1 MSEDPLEFFR
11 LRALAN
17 AHPMRIEAELV
28 NESLSILCAS
38 FGTEWLCA
46 CINDVKKAS
55 VFPDRKHPLGR
66 FLHIAGEPQIA
77 EVIELGR
84 YLLTFS
90 SSPAF
95 GTIVSTLAAPSQ
107 YRSTLL
113 QLATAYRLRRALN
126 VDVHLEPP
134 AQNGRLGD
142 ISFDYASNSYNAE
155 CYLPRL
161 DGEVTPE
168 CELLLKDCLKILKE
182 ADIPISVA
190 IQLWSMPNANLR
202 KAMVGLI
209 REQVKE
215 IKKYPP
221 NEDTFKQ
228 VLASG
233 EHAVI
238 SVSQSFEFPLGSAP
252 PVVRPPSF
260 PRQDDDYVAACT
272 VGHASEHGL
281 RGVQRA
287 NVHGVARGVVA
298 LWLPPE
304 EETEASLSKDL
315 TKDIEQ
321 LSKKIEKKVAQTRG
335 GEGVRGLVVSE
346 TLIATQMKRAT
357 KEQLRGLRRRV
368 LDNHA
373 RIDALVLMSRHWD
386 RESRRHK
393 YHIFPVTPL
402 DRREA
407 TAGMVDEMIRLEAT
421 ASIP

>member
-1 MSEDPLEFFR
+1 MPEDPLEFFR

-17 AHPMRIEAELV
+17 AHPMRIKAELV

-46 CINDVKKAS
+46 CVNDVKKAS
-55 VFPDRKHPLGR
+55 IFPDRKHPLGR
-66 FLHIAGEPQIA
+66 FLHVAGEPQIA

-84 YLLTFS
+84 YLLAFS

-107 YRSTLL
+107 YQSTLL

-142 ISFDYASNSYNAE
+142 ISFEYASNRYNAE
-155 CYLPRL
+155 CYLPRIE
-161 DGEVTPE
+161 GEVTPE

-182 ADIPISVA
+182 ADVPISAA
-190 IQLWSMPNANLR
+190 IQLWSMPNAALR
-202 KAMVGLI
+202 KVMVGLI

-215 IKKYPP
+215 IKECPP
-221 NEDTFKQ
+221 HADTFKQ
-228 VLASG
+228 VLISG
-233 EHAVI
+233 KHAII
-238 SVSQSFEFPLGSAP
+238 SLSQSFEIPLGSAP
-252 PVVRPPSF
+252 PVVRHPAF
-260 PRQDDDYVAACT
+260 PRQGNDYVAACT

-281 RGVQRA
+281 RGIQRA
-287 NVHGVARGVVA
+287 NIHGVARGIVA

-335 GEGVRGLVVSE
+335 DEGVRGLVIAE
-346 TLIATQMKRAT
+346 TWIATQMSRAT
-357 KEQLRGLRRRV
+357 EGQLKGLRRRV

-373 RIDALVLMSRHWD
+373 RIDALLLMSRHWNH
-386 RESRRHK
+386 ESRRHK
-393 YHIFPVTPL
+393 YHIFPVTPV

-407 TAGMVDEMIRLEAT
+407 TAGMLDEVVRLEAT
-421 ASIP
+421 TSIP